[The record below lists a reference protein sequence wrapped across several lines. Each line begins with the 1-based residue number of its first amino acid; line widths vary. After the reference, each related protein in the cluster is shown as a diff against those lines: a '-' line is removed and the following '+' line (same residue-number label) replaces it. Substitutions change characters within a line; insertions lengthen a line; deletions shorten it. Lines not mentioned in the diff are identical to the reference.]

1 MMSIQY
7 NKNQTQTQP
16 KINQSH
22 KKILLNAFD
31 MNSVGHINHGL
42 WTHPRDE
49 SHRFNELSY
58 WTDLAKT
65 LEKGLFDG
73 LFIADITGV
82 YDVYQ
87 NNIELTLKESIQLPS
102 HDPSTLVS
110 AMAAVTKHLGFGIT
124 VNLSYET
131 PYQFARR
138 FASLDHLTTGRIGW
152 NIVTGYLDSAER
164 LIGQKGLK
172 EHDARYEQAEEFIEL
187 CYKFWE
193 GSWEDDAVL
202 KDKLNRIF
210 TDPLKVHSIQHHG
223 KYYKS
228 EGVFQVSPSIQ
239 RTPVLFQA
247 GASPKGLNFA
257 SRHAEGIFI
266 GGDQPEKIK
275 IQVDNIRTLAQERGR
290 HPDDVKIFVGIT
302 VITAETDE
310 LAQEKLHDYQNYANA
325 EAGIAHYSSS
335 VGIDLSQY
343 QDDEVI
349 PYQKTN
355 SIASV
360 NQKFKEQVITKN
372 NLKKQHHLG
381 GRYPLFIG
389 SGANVAEQLI
399 HFLDTSGIDG
409 FNLTRTVAPESHHD
423 FIEYVI
429 PELQQRGR
437 YKTAYGHGSL
447 RHKLIGQGDRL
458 FATHPVQKFR
468 CCRADIH
475 KDVIPD
481 SILNTPIRHKNSA

>member
-1 MMSIQY
+1 MTHSSTP
-7 NKNQTQTQP
+7 NT
-16 KINQSH
+16 S

-58 WTDLAKT
+58 WTDLAQT

-87 NNIELTLKESIQLPS
+87 NGIELTLKESIQLPS
-102 HDPSTLVS
+102 HDPTTLVS
-110 AMAAVTKHLGFGIT
+110 AMAAVTQNLGFGIT
-124 VNLSYET
+124 VNLSYES

-138 FASLDHLTTGRIGW
+138 FASLDHLTQGRIGW

-172 EHDARYEQAEEFIEL
+172 DHDLRYEQAEEFLQL

-193 GSWEDDAVL
+193 GSWENDAVL
-202 KDKLNRIF
+202 KDKKQRIF
-210 TDPLKVHSIQHHG
+210 TDPSKVHQIQHQG
-223 KYYKS
+223 QFYQS
-228 EGVFQVSPSIQ
+228 QGVFQVSPSVQ

-247 GASPKGLNFA
+247 GASPRGLTFA
-257 SRHAEGIFI
+257 TQHAEGLFI
-266 GGDQPEKIK
+266 GGDRPEKIK
-275 IQVDNIRTLAQERGR
+275 QQVDQIRNQATAQGR
-290 HPDDVKIFVGIT
+290 NSEAVKIFVGIS
-302 VITAETDE
+302 VVTAETDE
-310 LAQEKLHDYQNYANA
+310 LAQQKLDEYIRYASP
-325 EAGIAHYSSS
+325 EAGLAHFSSS
-335 VGIDLSQY
+335 VGLDLSQFA
-343 QDDEVI
+343 DDETI

-360 NQKFKEQVITKN
+360 NNKFKEQSISKN
-372 NLKKQHHLG
+372 DLKAQHVLG
-381 GRYPLFIG
+381 GRYPLIVG
-389 SGANVAEQLI
+389 SGATVAEKLIQLI
-399 HFLDTSGIDG
+399 DDTGIDG

-423 FIEYVI
+423 FIQWVI

-437 YKTAYGHGSL
+437 YKTEYENGSL
-447 RHKLIGQGDRL
+447 RHKLFQQGDRL
-458 FATHPVQKFR
+458 SASHPVQQFR
-468 CCRADIH
+468 CQSTA
-475 KDVIPD
+475 
-481 SILNTPIRHKNSA
+481 STSNSNLNQKQTA

>member
-1 MMSIQY
+1 MTNSSTP
-7 NKNQTQTQP
+7 NTP
-16 KINQSH
+16 

-58 WTDLAKT
+58 WTDLAQT

-87 NNIELTLKESIQLPS
+87 NGIELTLKESIQLPS

-110 AMAAVTKHLGFGIT
+110 AMAAVTQNLGFGIT
-124 VNLSYET
+124 VNLSYES

-138 FASLDHLTTGRIGW
+138 FASLDHLTQGRIGW

-172 EHDARYEQAEEFIEL
+172 DHDLRYEQAEEFLQL

-193 GSWEDDAVL
+193 GSWENDAVL
-202 KDKLNRIF
+202 KDKKQRIF
-210 TDPLKVHSIQHHG
+210 TDPSKVHQVQHQG
-223 KYYKS
+223 QFYQS
-228 EGVFQVSPSIQ
+228 QGVFQVSPSVQ

-247 GASPKGLNFA
+247 GASPRGLTFA
-257 SRHAEGIFI
+257 TQHAEGLFI
-266 GGDQPEKIK
+266 GGDRPEKIK
-275 IQVDNIRTLAQERGR
+275 QQVDQIRNQATAQGR
-290 HPDDVKIFVGIT
+290 NSEAVKIFVGIS
-302 VITAETDE
+302 VVTAETDV
-310 LAQEKLHDYQNYANA
+310 LAQQKLDEYIRYASP
-325 EAGIAHYSSS
+325 EAGLAHFSSS
-335 VGIDLSQY
+335 VGMDLSQFA
-343 QDDEVI
+343 DDETI

-360 NQKFKEQVITKN
+360 NNKFKEQSISKN
-372 NLKKQHHLG
+372 DLKAQHILG
-381 GRYPLFIG
+381 GRYPLIVG
-389 SGANVAEQLI
+389 SGATVAEKLIQLMD
-399 HFLDTSGIDG
+399 DTGIDG

-423 FIEYVI
+423 FIQWVI
-429 PELQQRGR
+429 PELQQHGR
-437 YKTAYGHGSL
+437 YKTEYENGSL
-447 RHKLIGQGDRL
+447 RHKLFQQGDRL
-458 FATHPVQKFR
+458 SASHPVQQFR
-468 CCRADIH
+468 CQSTA
-475 KDVIPD
+475 
-481 SILNTPIRHKNSA
+481 STSNSNLNQKQTA

>member
-1 MMSIQY
+1 MTNSSTP
-7 NKNQTQTQP
+7 NTP
-16 KINQSH
+16 

-58 WTDLAKT
+58 WTDLAQT

-87 NNIELTLKESIQLPS
+87 NGIELTLKESIQLPS

-110 AMAAVTKHLGFGIT
+110 AMAAVTQNLGFGIT
-124 VNLSYET
+124 VNLSYES

-138 FASLDHLTTGRIGW
+138 FASLDHLTQGRIGW

-172 EHDARYEQAEEFIEL
+172 DHDLRYEQAEEFLQL

-193 GSWEDDAVL
+193 GSWENDAVL
-202 KDKLNRIF
+202 KDKKQRIF
-210 TDPLKVHSIQHHG
+210 TDPSKVHQVQHQG
-223 KYYKS
+223 QFYQS
-228 EGVFQVSPSIQ
+228 QGVFQVSPSVQ

-247 GASPKGLNFA
+247 GASPRGLTFA
-257 SRHAEGIFI
+257 TQHAEGLFI
-266 GGDQPEKIK
+266 GGDRPEKIK
-275 IQVDNIRTLAQERGR
+275 QQVDQIRNKATAQGR
-290 HPDDVKIFVGIT
+290 NPEAIKIFVGIT
-302 VITAETDE
+302 VVTAETDE
-310 LAQEKLHDYQNYANA
+310 LAQQKLDEYIRYASP
-325 EAGIAHYSSS
+325 EAGLAHFSSS
-335 VGIDLSQY
+335 VGMDLSQFA
-343 QDDEVI
+343 DDETI
-349 PYQKTN
+349 PYQQTN

-360 NQKFKEQVITKN
+360 NNKFKEQSISKN
-372 NLKKQHHLG
+372 DLKAQHVLG
-381 GRYPLFIG
+381 GRYPLIVG
-389 SGANVAEQLI
+389 SGATVAEKLIQLI
-399 HFLDTSGIDG
+399 DDTGIDG

-423 FIEYVI
+423 FIQWVI

-437 YKTAYGHGSL
+437 YKTEYENGSL
-447 RHKLIGQGDRL
+447 RHKLFQQGDRL
-458 FATHPVQKFR
+458 SASHPVQQFR
-468 CCRADIH
+468 CQSTA
-475 KDVIPD
+475 
-481 SILNTPIRHKNSA
+481 STSNSNLNQKQTA